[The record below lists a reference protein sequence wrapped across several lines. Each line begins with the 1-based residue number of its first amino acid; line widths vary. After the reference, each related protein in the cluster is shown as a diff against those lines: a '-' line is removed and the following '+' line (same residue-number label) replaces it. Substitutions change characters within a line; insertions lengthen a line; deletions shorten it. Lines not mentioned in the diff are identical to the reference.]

1 MSGGAARGGAVVVI
15 GAGGHAK
22 VVIELLRLGGQE
34 VAGVLDADPT
44 PRTVVGA
51 PVIGS
56 DDDLARL
63 RAEGLAH
70 AFVALGGNA
79 LRARIGAGVRAQG
92 FTLVNAVHPGAA
104 ISPSVRLG
112 EGIAVMAGACLN
124 AETRVG
130 DLAIVNTGASVDHD
144 GDLGEACHVA
154 PGCALAG
161 NVTVG
166 ARAFLGV
173 GCAAVPGITIGDETT
188 VGAGS
193 VIVRDL
199 PAGVLAMGAPAR
211 VVRSLQP
218 RSVQA

>member
-1 MSGGAARGGAVVVI
+1 MGPVLVI

-22 VVIELLRLGGQE
+22 VVIELLRAGGRE
-34 VAGVLDADPT
+34 VAGVLDADAT

-51 PVIGS
+51 PVIGG
-56 DDDLARL
+56 DDALPRL
-63 RAEGLAH
+63 RAEGLED
-70 AFVALGGNA
+70 AFVALGGA
-79 LRARIGAGVRAQG
+79 GLRARIGARARAAG
-92 FTLVNAVHPGAA
+92 FRLVNAVHPNAA

-112 EGIAVMAGACLN
+112 EGVAIMAGVCLN

-130 DLAIVNTGASVDHD
+130 DLAIVNTNASVDHD

-161 NVTVG
+161 NVTIG
-166 ARAFLGV
+166 ARAFLGAGCVAIPGVRV
-173 GCAAVPGITIGDETT
+173 GDGTT

-211 VVRSLQP
+211 VVRSLD
-218 RSVQA
+218 A